1 MRRYLC
7 LTTVVCAATFMSTV
21 PQSAHAQEPL
31 KEGPTVSAEAALG
44 PPAPAP
50 PPFSYDRQA
59 IGDISGYIAKQAAA
73 DEQERLGQSRL
84 KQGDLNGAVE
94 AFRAAVDL
102 RPRPEAYETLIDAL
116 LLARRD
122 ADALATFRE
131 YVYPKPG
138 RKINSSGNQNPD
150 TLLRFALLLAK
161 MGQYD
166 EAIAAY
172 HAGEAKVSKVSNI
185 FGPRVDLAFFPKAFN
200 KAAFDA
206 AVHTCL
212 GLEGRYFRD
221 DPNGVKA
228 NAIALAEYR
237 KAIAAKPDFALAYFY
252 LGETLRVV
260 NGGLSDE
267 ARAAY
272 EKAVKLGRGEVAERA
287 QKALNRP

>member
-1 MRRYLC
+1 MKRLNAFSMA
-7 LTTVVCAATFMSTV
+7 VCAAGIVCTTSR
-21 PQSAHAQEPL
+21 PAHAQEPL
-31 KEGPTVSAEAALG
+31 KEGPTVSAEEALG

-50 PPFSYDRQA
+50 PPFAYNRQA

-73 DEQERLGQSRL
+73 DAQERLGQSRL
-84 KQGDLNGAVE
+84 KQGNLNGAVE
-94 AFRAAVDL
+94 ALRAAVDL
-102 RPRPEAYETLIDAL
+102 RPLPETYEMLIDAL

-122 ADALATFRE
+122 AEALATFRE

-150 TLLRFALLLAK
+150 TLLHFALLLAK
-161 MGQYD
+161 MGQYE

-172 HAGEAKVSKVSNI
+172 HEGEAKVSNLYG
-185 FGPRVDLAFFPKAFN
+185 GPRVDLAFFPKAFN
-200 KAAFDA
+200 KVLFDA

-212 GLEGRYFRD
+212 GLEARMFRT
-221 DPNGVKA
+221 DPEGVKA
-228 NAIALAEYR
+228 NAVALAEYR

-272 EKAVKLGRGEVAERA
+272 EKAVKLGRGAVVERA
-287 QKALNRP
+287 QKALDRP

>member
-1 MRRYLC
+1 MKRSIAFTAAC
-7 LTTVVCAATFMSTV
+7 GAVIVCTTSRPV
-21 PQSAHAQEPL
+21 HAREPL
-31 KEGPTVSAEAALG
+31 KEGPTVSAEEALG

-50 PPFSYDRQA
+50 PPFAYNRQTI
-59 IGDISGYIAKQAAA
+59 IGDTSGYDAKQAAA
-73 DEQERLGQSRL
+73 NAQELLGQRL
-84 KQGDLNGAVE
+84 VKQGNLNGAVE

-102 RPRPEAYETLIDAL
+102 RPRPEAYEMLIDAL

-122 ADALATFRE
+122 AEALATFRE

-138 RKINSSGNQNPD
+138 RKINSSGNQNAD

-161 MGQYD
+161 AGQYD
-166 EAIAAY
+166 EVITVY
-172 HAGEAKVSKVSNI
+172 QAGEAKVANV
-185 FGPRVDLAFFPKAFN
+185 FGPRVDVAFFPKAFN
-200 KAAFDA
+200 RAAFEA

-221 DPNGVKA
+221 DPKGVKA
-228 NAIALAEYR
+228 NAFALAEYR
-237 KAIAAKPDFALAYFY
+237 RAIAAKPDFALAHFY

-260 NGGLSDE
+260 HGGLSDE

-272 EKAVKLGRGEVAERA
+272 EKAAKLGRGAVVERV